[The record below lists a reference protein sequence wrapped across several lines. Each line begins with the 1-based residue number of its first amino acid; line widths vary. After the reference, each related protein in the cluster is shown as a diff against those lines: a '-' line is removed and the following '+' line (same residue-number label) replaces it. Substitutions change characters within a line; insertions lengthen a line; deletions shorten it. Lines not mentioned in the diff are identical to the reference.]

1 MPELAPVTS
10 AFWPR
15 RTLRTSHCG
24 MTMRGSCSGITSRT
38 RALVMVPREA
48 VMVVTVSSPV
58 LKSGYAFADAV
69 TARRG

>member
-1 MPELAPVTS
+1 
-10 AFWPR
+10 
-15 RTLRTSHCG
+15 
-24 MTMRGSCSGITSRT
+24 
-38 RALVMVPREA
+38 MVPREA